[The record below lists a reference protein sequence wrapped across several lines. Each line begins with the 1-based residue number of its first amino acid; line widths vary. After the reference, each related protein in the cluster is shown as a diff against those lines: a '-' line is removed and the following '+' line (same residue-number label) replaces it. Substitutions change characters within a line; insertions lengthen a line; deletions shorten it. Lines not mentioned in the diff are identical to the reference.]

1 MRISRFFIERPIFAA
16 VVSLVITII
25 GSIGYFGLGV
35 TQLPEIIP
43 PTITVSAS
51 FPGASAQTVAD
62 TVAAPIEQE
71 INGVEGMIYMASQ
84 STSDGNLSLTVTFDV
99 GTDIDKAQVL
109 VQNRVSAAERR
120 LPDEVRRNGLTVRK
134 RSPDLLL
141 AIHLLAPDGT
151 YDETYISNYGLL
163 NVRDRLMRLYGVA
176 DVSLYGV
183 REYSMRVW
191 LDPERIALRGL
202 TAEQVVDALRAQ
214 NVQVAGGALGE
225 PPIDF
230 KSAFQLSL
238 QMKGRLRNADEFE
251 DIIVKM
257 GSDGRVVRLKDIGRV
272 ELGALSYSAQG
283 YADKNPAI
291 IVIVDQQPGS
301 NAVLATQGIKDAM
314 AEMAK
319 SFPSGL
325 EYRITYNPTEF
336 VEVSI
341 KKLYGTIMEA
351 TLLVVLVVL
360 LFLKTWRAT
369 LIPVVAIPVSLIG
382 TFAVMQGF
390 GFSLNMLTLFGLV
403 LAVGIVVD
411 DAIVVVENVERKLKD
426 GLSPLEAAR
435 VSMDEVGTALI
446 AIALVLMAVFVPTAF
461 IGGITG
467 MFYRQF
473 AITIATA
480 TAISLLLSLTLSPA
494 LCALLFRSHNSDHGQ
509 PSPLMRPVHAF
520 FDMFDAGFDALA
532 RGYAGVVR
540 RLARAWLPVLVGYV
554 ALMAFAGWFVFRLP
568 TGFIPSLDRAILII
582 SLQLPPGASLARTD
596 AVLRTATDLVL
607 STPGVKYSNGFTG
620 RNAATFTF
628 ATNAG
633 LMFLVLDDFEE
644 RHKLGQTID
653 RIAQEV
659 RRKLA
664 QIEEAQAFVFIPP
677 PVRGMGAAAGFS
689 MRLQDT
695 LGMDPTEFARIT
707 QEFVAEANRT
717 PGLANVFT
725 TFQAATPQ
733 VYVDVD
739 RDKAQMLKVPVTSIF
754 EAMRVFMG
762 SAYVNDFNMFGRTY
776 HVTAQADGDYRLD
789 AESVAKIRVR
799 STDGAMVPLGSLVTF
814 KEIVGPERV
823 PRYNLFPS
831 AEVNG
836 VAQPGVSSGQAL
848 EIMRELSRDKL
859 PPGVTFEWTDLS
871 YQEAKVGRT
880 GYYIFVLSVVFVFL
894 ALSAQYESWSLP
906 LAIMLI
912 VPMCLFSAA
921 FGVWLH
927 GRDINILTQIG
938 FVVLIGL
945 AAKNAILIVEFARQL
960 EEQGKDRV
968 SAAVE
973 ACQLR
978 LRPILMTSLAFTL
991 GVIPLYLAVGAGAEM
1006 RIALGTA
1013 VFWGMI
1019 GVTLFGLIFTPVF
1032 YVVIR
1037 RVIGGKLAPTGTAAA
1052 GPAPQPAE

>member
-141 AIHLLAPDGT
+141 AIHLLSPDKT

-202 TAEQVVDALRAQ
+202 TAEQVLDALRAQ

-257 GSDGRVVRLKDIGRV
+257 GSDGRVVRLKDVGRV

-461 IGGITG
+461 IGGI
-467 MFYRQF
+467 
-473 AITIATA
+473 
-480 TAISLLLSLTLSPA
+480 PA
-494 LCALLFRSHNSDHGQ
+494 CSTVNSRSRSRRRR
-509 PSPLMRPVHAF
+509 PSRC
-520 FDMFDAGFDALA
+520 
-532 RGYAGVVR
+532 
-540 RLARAWLPVLVGYV
+540 
-554 ALMAFAGWFVFRLP
+554 
-568 TGFIPSLDRAILII
+568 
-582 SLQLPPGASLARTD
+582 
-596 AVLRTATDLVL
+596 
-607 STPGVKYSNGFTG
+607 
-620 RNAATFTF
+620 
-628 ATNAG
+628 
-633 LMFLVLDDFEE
+633 
-644 RHKLGQTID
+644 
-653 RIAQEV
+653 
-659 RRKLA
+659 
-664 QIEEAQAFVFIPP
+664 
-677 PVRGMGAAAGFS
+677 
-689 MRLQDT
+689 
-695 LGMDPTEFARIT
+695 
-707 QEFVAEANRT
+707 
-717 PGLANVFT
+717 
-725 TFQAATPQ
+725 
-733 VYVDVD
+733 
-739 RDKAQMLKVPVTSIF
+739 
-754 EAMRVFMG
+754 
-762 SAYVNDFNMFGRTY
+762 
-776 HVTAQADGDYRLD
+776 
-789 AESVAKIRVR
+789 
-799 STDGAMVPLGSLVTF
+799 
-814 KEIVGPERV
+814 
-823 PRYNLFPS
+823 
-831 AEVNG
+831 
-836 VAQPGVSSGQAL
+836 SS
-848 EIMRELSRDKL
+848 R
-859 PPGVTFEWTDLS
+859 
-871 YQEAKVGRT
+871 
-880 GYYIFVLSVVFVFL
+880 
-894 ALSAQYESWSLP
+894 
-906 LAIMLI
+906 
-912 VPMCLFSAA
+912 
-921 FGVWLH
+921 
-927 GRDINILTQIG
+927 
-938 FVVLIGL
+938 
-945 AAKNAILIVEFARQL
+945 
-960 EEQGKDRV
+960 
-968 SAAVE
+968 
-973 ACQLR
+973 
-978 LRPILMTSLAFTL
+978 
-991 GVIPLYLAVGAGAEM
+991 
-1006 RIALGTA
+1006 
-1013 VFWGMI
+1013 
-1019 GVTLFGLIFTPVF
+1019 
-1032 YVVIR
+1032 
-1037 RVIGGKLAPTGTAAA
+1037 
-1052 GPAPQPAE
+1052 